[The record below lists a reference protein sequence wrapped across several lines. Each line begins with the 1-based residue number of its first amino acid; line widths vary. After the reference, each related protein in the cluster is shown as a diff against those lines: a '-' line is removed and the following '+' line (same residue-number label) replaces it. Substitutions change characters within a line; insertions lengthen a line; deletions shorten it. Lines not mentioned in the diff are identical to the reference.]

1 MVKILKKENDN
12 YWEMTYLNAIEYDKR
27 KFFKSYISFLFS
39 KYEII
44 SILFFP
50 EDYEYFSITFSFY
63 LFGLLFDFSINTLL
77 FADDIVHQKYSNKG
91 KLHFFTET
99 LLSLISNLITSIVMK
114 FMRKL
119 ILYSFVFDLLN
130 YEIKEEN
137 HYLFLLNH
145 NIKIIHK
152 RIIVCFILEVLI
164 SLVCGYYIYI
174 FCEIYKKS
182 QINLLINFILGLA
195 YSFVIVLSIGLIVC
209 TLRIISLKYK
219 KKKVYNSSRYIGELI

>member
-1 MVKILKKENDN
+1 MKEN
-12 YWEMTYLNAIEYDKR
+12 
-27 KFFKSYISFLFS
+27 YISN
-39 KYEII
+39 E
-44 SILFFP
+44 
-50 EDYEYFSITFSFY
+50 
-63 LFGLLFDFSINTLL
+63 
-77 FADDIVHQKYSNKG
+77 G